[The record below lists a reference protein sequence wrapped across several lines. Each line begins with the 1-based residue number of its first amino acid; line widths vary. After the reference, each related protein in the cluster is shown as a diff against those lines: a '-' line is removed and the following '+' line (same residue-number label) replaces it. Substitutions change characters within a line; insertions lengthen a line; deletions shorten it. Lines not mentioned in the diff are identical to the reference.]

1 MGITGQEEP
10 ACSYW
15 GTLAGDIPSR
25 IQPALSADL
34 GIPHA
39 CERRHIVIVFA
50 AGYTRHAHTASDT
63 RSNIVVTPNIVNG
76 TVIEKNYV
84 WPLREIDLLAP

>member
-25 IQPALSADL
+25 IQPALSAYVVVPNDWE
-34 GIPHA
+34 I
-39 CERRHIVIVFA
+39 RHFVILFT
-50 AGYTRHAHTASDT
+50 AGYTRHVQIPSDA
-63 RSNIVVTPNIVNG
+63 RAKI
-76 TVIEKNYV
+76 
-84 WPLREIDLLAP
+84 